1 MVALPVKP
9 LQRSLFWM
17 LFASSASS
25 STDFV
30 FDWAVQANT
39 SLYTYGHWAQR
50 SAIAVDS
57 ADNSIITGHFY
68 GTVDFNPGSGTFELT
83 AAGTDVFVLK
93 LNSAGG
99 FLWAVQLGSQAQG
112 IAVDSA
118 DNIIVAGTFVGT
130 VDFNPGSGTFELTA
144 AGTDAFVLKLNSA
157 GGFLWAV
164 HLGGVGRV
172 HREIAVDSADNII
185 VTGSFS
191 GTVVS
196 ILDLELSSSRLLEQ
210 THLC

>member
-50 SAIAVDS
+50 SA
-57 ADNSIITGHFY
+57 
-68 GTVDFNPGSGTFELT
+68 
-83 AAGTDVFVLK
+83 
-93 LNSAGG
+93 
-99 FLWAVQLGSQAQG
+99 